1 MEPKLPRNMARRRER
16 HKRHVAG
23 LTHAREDMGRALQQK
38 SWVIWIAMAVML
50 AVLCVGGLL
59 LLGVLLAT
67 TGHEWRLEANRLV
80 PPWLMSMLSVDINAR
95 ASVAGRTS
103 APAWGEPMQST
114 TTGQGTTFH
123 GPDDVHEAVTRVGP
137 PQDPHQ
143 RLY

>member
-1 MEPKLPRNMARRRER
+1 MEPKLPRNAARRRER

-23 LTHAREDMGRALQQK
+23 LTHARADMGRALQQK
-38 SWVIWIAMAVML
+38 QWVIWMSMAVMIGM
-50 AVLCVGGLL
+50 LCVGGLV

-80 PPWLMSMLSVDINAR
+80 PQWLMSALSVDINSR

-103 APAWGEPMQST
+103 APAWGEPMQT
-114 TTGQGTTFH
+114 TTTVTGKGTVFT
-123 GPDDVHEAVTRVGP
+123 GPEDVHEAVTKV
-137 PQDPHQ
+137 PQDKHQ